1 MLATTRASMG
11 ACQVKRNGNR
21 TETETD
27 GGRTGRNVLLATALA
42 LSGGC
47 ALMANST
54 TQSIDVTSTPPGA
67 QVLIDGRAVGETP
80 LRVELPRRRRSPVLR
95 FEKEGYWSE
104 AMPLRRSLSW
114 HLLGNAYFAARPPQD
129 DYTPAMWVGANVM
142 VWGLDFATGGAFALP
157 SRVEAEMTRAG
168 SVPTSSSP
176 AAQPPGRRVLSGL
189 LAAEARSAAAR
200 FRDHRGAA
208 TDDGPDTSGGAQ

>member
-11 ACQVKRNGNR
+11 ACQVNRNGNR
-21 TETETD
+21 TETEPG
-27 GGRTGRNVLLATALA
+27 GGRTGRNVLPATALA

-142 VWGLDFATGGAFALP
+142 VWGLDFATGGAFAFP
-157 SRVEAEMTRAG
+157 SRVEAEMTPAG
-168 SVPTSSSP
+168 SVRTGLPP
-176 AAQPPGRRVLSGL
+176 VAQPPGSLLPSGL
-189 LAAEARSAAAR
+189 VEAEARSAAER

-208 TDDGPDTSGGAQ
+208 TAEGPATSGGTQ

>member
-1 MLATTRASMG
+1 MN
-11 ACQVKRNGNR
+11 RNGNR
-21 TETETD
+21 TENEPG
-27 GGRTGRNVLLATALA
+27 GGRTGRNVVLATALS

-54 TQSIDVTSTPPGA
+54 TQFIDVTSTPLGA
-67 QVLIDGRAVGETP
+67 RVLIDGRSVGETP
-80 LRVELPRRRRSPVLR
+80 LRVEVPRRRRSPVLR

-104 AMPLRRSLSW
+104 AMSLRRSLSW

-157 SRVEAEMTRAG
+157 SHVEAEMTRAG
-168 SVPTSSSP
+168 SALTSLPP
-176 AAQPPGRRVLSGL
+176 AVQPPGRRLPSGL
-189 LAAEARSAAAR
+189 VVAEVRSAAAR
-200 FRDHRGAA
+200 FRDHRGAP
-208 TDDGPDTSGGAQ
+208 TQDGPAPSGGAQ